1 MKSERDQTEKKK
13 NAEVFESEGGIV
25 ARFTNEELRR
35 ANQLTLKKYL
45 KIRIKM
51 VMKRWRMIHQTI
63 CFHAHAHISG

>member
-51 VMKRWRMIHQTI
+51 VMKRWRMTHQTI